1 MTEELKDENAK
12 CKGVE
17 MDEGRRK
24 RTAGGIDICKRL
36 FLP

>member
-1 MTEELKDENAK
+1 
-12 CKGVE
+12 

-36 FLP
+36 FLPRLTVVTED